1 MTDEKLIQEFLD
13 KHYDVKTDSQ
23 SFIFFDKSDE
33 KTFTPRDFNLHF
45 LKIFGEFNIDNDNT
59 STTILQSWFSSK
71 KRILTK
77 VLYDVFDILNKAE
90 RSQKQLTEALKIC
103 NEKYKLQYHE
113 GFITSLFLDYYKDKF
128 IIPKLDD
135 YIKLFNAELGS
146 KRLIEDFQD
155 EFILEHNQLITF
167 AKEYLNN
174 WYSETVIG
182 GKVKELLSQ
191 LVITLGPRNWV
202 VTWIGHGP
210 LSKATLL
217 KNFINES
224 TFHNQFILDMYDK
237 WYEGAVIEAS
247 DRVIRNP
254 SPNWRLTNQ

>member
-1 MTDEKLIQEFLD
+1 MTDEKLILNFLD
-13 KHYDVKTDSQ
+13 KNYDVKTDRQ
-23 SFIFFDKSDE
+23 SFFFFDKSDE
-33 KTFTPRDFNLHF
+33 KTFAPRDFNLHF
-45 LKIFGEFNIDNDNT
+45 LKIFGDFNIDNDNT

-77 VLYDVFDILNKAE
+77 VLYDVFDNLDNAE
-90 RSQKQLTEALKIC
+90 PSQKNLTEVLKTC
-103 NEKYKLQYHE
+103 KEKYENQYHE
-113 GFITSLFLDYYKDKF
+113 DFITSFFLDYYKDK
-128 IIPKLDD
+128 IITPKLDNH
-135 YIKLFNAELGS
+135 IKLFKAELGS
-146 KRLIEDFQD
+146 KRLVDDFQD
-155 EFILEHNQLITF
+155 EFILEHQQLITF

-182 GKVKELLSQ
+182 GKIKDMLSQ

-217 KNFINES
+217 KNFITES
-224 TFHNQFILDMYDK
+224 EFHHQFILNMYDK
-237 WYEGAVIEAS
+237 WYEEAVMEAS

-254 SPNWRLTNQ
+254 TPNWRLTNQ

>member
-45 LKIFGEFNIDNDNT
+45 LKIFGDFNIDNDNT

-77 VLYDVFDILNKAE
+77 VLYDVFDFLNKAE

-113 GFITSLFLDYYKDKF
+113 GFITSVFLDYYKDKF

-146 KRLIEDFQD
+146 KRLIDDFQD
-155 EFILEHNQLITF
+155 EFILEHHQLINF